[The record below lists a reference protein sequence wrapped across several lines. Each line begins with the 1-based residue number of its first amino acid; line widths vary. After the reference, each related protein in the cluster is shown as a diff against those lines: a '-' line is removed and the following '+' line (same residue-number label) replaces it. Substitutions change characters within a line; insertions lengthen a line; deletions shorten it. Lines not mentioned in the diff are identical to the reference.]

1 MKIIQENRKAYFNF
15 EILEE
20 FVAGLELLGSEI
32 KSIRAGHVNLKS
44 AFVSVTGGEAWLKGA
59 NINRYKYDS
68 AKVYDPF
75 RDRKLLLKKS
85 EIEKL
90 ARHVGGKAATIAP
103 LAIGLEG
110 PFAKL
115 RLAIVRGRKKE
126 DKREVIKERE
136 QKRTIARAI
145 RTFRR

>member
-1 MKIIQENRKAYFNF
+1 MKVIYENRKAYFNF

-20 FVAGLELLGSEI
+20 FVAGIVLTGSEI
-32 KSIRAGHVNLKS
+32 KSIRAGHVNLKG
-44 AFVSVTGGEAWLKGA
+44 AFVSVVGGEAWLKGA
-59 NINRYKYDS
+59 NIIRYKYDS
-68 AKVYDPF
+68 SASYDPF
-75 RDRKLLLKKS
+75 RDRKLLLKKA

-90 ARHVGGKAATIAP
+90 ANHLGGKAATIAP
-103 LAIGLEG
+103 LAIGLQG

-126 DKREVIKERE
+126 DKRQVIKERE

>member
-1 MKIIQENRKAYFNF
+1 MKIIYENRKAYFNF

-20 FVAGLELLGSEI
+20 FVAGIELLGPEI
-32 KSIRAGHVNLKS
+32 KSIRAGHVNLKG
-44 AFVSVTGGEAWLKGA
+44 AYVSVVGGEAWLKGA

-68 AKVYDPF
+68 AKTYDPF
-75 RDRKLLLKKS
+75 RDRKLLMKKS

-90 ARHVGGKAATIAP
+90 ARHLGGKAATIAP
-103 LAIGLEG
+103 LAIGLQG
-110 PFAKL
+110 QWAKL
-115 RLAIVRGRKKE
+115 KLAIVRGRKKE

-136 QKRTIARAI
+136 QKRTISRAI